1 MINNNLEVSPMYYGG
16 YGTDCCYPVA
26 AAPSYGYGYGGGYGG
41 GCGAGFGSGFAL
53 IVVLF
58 ILLIIVGACFC

>member
-1 MINNNLEVSPMYYGG
+1 MYYGG
-16 YGTDCCYPVA
+16 YGNTCCYPVETY
-26 AAPSYGYGYGGGYGG
+26 PSYGYG
-41 GCGAGFGSGFAL
+41 GCGFGSGFAL